1 MSAAEGNDGGA
12 ASVTELRAPKG
23 ERAKAPKKPPERF
36 TRLRE
41 PEGGPD
47 SVRLIGAICGV
58 CEAIEEMLVMAGCS
72 DRDTHDR
79 TVRMAGAASILLQQV
94 LDRVDID

>member
-1 MSAAEGNDGGA
+1 MSAAEGNDSA
-12 ASVTELRAPKG
+12 PASVTELRAPKA

-41 PEGGPD
+41 PEDGPD

-58 CEAIEEMLVMAGCS
+58 CEAIEEMLVMAGNS
-72 DRDTHDR
+72 DHKMHDR
-79 TVRMAGAASILLQQV
+79 TVRMATAASILTEEV
-94 LDRVDID
+94 LRRIDD